1 MKYKEKKKLTEE
13 EYNRKI
19 KILIAQIIILAYMAF
34 VIGFLYTQ
42 LLLGMYNEIVPSVIK
57 YNI

>member
-19 KILIAQIIILAYMAF
+19 KILIAQIIILAYMIF
-34 VIGFLYTQ
+34 VIGFFIYMHVYVMNMVRT
-42 LLLGMYNEIVPSVIK
+42 VPDVI
-57 YNI
+57 